1 MKYPPNLCDLTHEE
15 RQAIELDKVRWFTAY
30 KWITTLTRPAIN
42 SKLAELSGDELD
54 DMRSRLN
61 KIKNKYKKTLKKSF
75 TSYLTT
81 PIIGTVKQIN

>member
-30 KWITTLTRPAIN
+30 KWITTLTRPQIN

-61 KIKNKYKKTLKKSF
+61 TIKNKYKKSLK
-75 TSYLTT
+75 
-81 PIIGTVKQIN
+81 